1 MDSADPAGY
10 CSIGDQDLIRGASS
24 ARALAFL
31 TFVGSWDANAATPSR
46 FGECSMR
53 EGTNTP
59 SCPILNIALLRI
71 ARIGRSALGIAHCAL
86 GGHRAAHA
94 VTRWWA

>member
-10 CSIGDQDLIRGASS
+10 CSIGDQDLIRWASS

-31 TFVGSWDANAATPSR
+31 TFVGSRDANAAKPRR

-71 ARIGRSALGIAHCAL
+71 ARIGRSAFGHCALCL
-86 GGHRAAHA
+86 GGHRAADA
-94 VTRWWA
+94 VTRRWA